1 MILYPAVDLQS
12 GRAVRLRQGERDRET
27 VFAVNP
33 LEAAQNWINQGARWL
48 HVIDLDGAFD
58 GRSANDPV
66 LRDLGRLPVPI
77 QVGGGI
83 RDMNRAEYLLDMGV
97 ARLIIGTIALE
108 NPALFREMART
119 FPGRVGVSLDA
130 RDGVLK
136 TRGWINSSSLTARD
150 VLPRLEDDGAAFIV
164 YTDIERD
171 GELAGLN
178 ADGLRDV
185 LRATSLPVIA
195 AGGAAT
201 LADVRAVAA
210 LKPEGNLDG
219 IISGRALYAG
229 TLSLPE
235 AQSLLDDLS

>member
-58 GRSANDPV
+58 GLSANDPV
-66 LRDLGRLPVPI
+66 LRDLARLPVPI

-201 LADVRAVAA
+201 LADVRAVGA